1 MPRSI
6 GKWYTTIESACE
18 GVKTVNDRRKRV
30 ERIKRIIILV
40 AAVSVSVLFASYF
53 IEGITQIENTVLMP
67 MNENTPN
74 EFNKRINGGNTNGI
88 FSGFKI

>member
-1 MPRSI
+1 MV
-6 GKWYTTIESACE
+6 YY
-18 GVKTVNDRRKRV
+18 NRV
-30 ERIKRIIILV
+30 RLERGERQTNGCGI
-40 AAVSVSVLFASYF
+40 ASYF